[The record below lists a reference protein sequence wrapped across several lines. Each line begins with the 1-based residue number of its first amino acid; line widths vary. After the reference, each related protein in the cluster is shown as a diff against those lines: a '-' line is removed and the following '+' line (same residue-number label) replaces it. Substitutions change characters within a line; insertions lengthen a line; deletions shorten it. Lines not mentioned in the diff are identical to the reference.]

1 MKYKNI
7 TIDASLYLA
16 SGYCDISC
24 LAVFFSPLGNT
35 EKRNLAGEQRRTLVA
50 LPTFKMKGQRW
61 SLVGGGDL

>member
-16 SGYCDISC
+16 AGYCDISC
-24 LAVFFSPLGNT
+24 LATLGNT
-35 EKRNLAGEQRRTLVA
+35 ETRNLAGEQRRTLVA